1 MCSTCSICLNE
12 LESADM
18 FCLPCSHSFHTEC
31 INRWLETQANVNAV
45 CTCPECRSVVFPEEG
60 EAWYRLNSELLSLAD
75 VAHVFSE
82 GALGTNIVAPR
93 RLIANYSS
101 GESDSEEEDVIL
113 VDESVIEAADI
124 LSSIPINIMMW
135 ISCVDMS
142 LNAKQRRRIR
152 QRQKRKIKRL
162 LQDERRLITR
172 RDRNLIESL
181 VAIL

>member
-60 EAWYRLNSELLSLAD
+60 SELLSSTD
-75 VAHVFSE
+75 VVQGYVGRDSS
-82 GALGTNIVAPR
+82 GSAP
-93 RLIANYSS
+93 RLIADYSS

-124 LSSIPINIMMW
+124 LSSIPINIMRW

-172 RDRNLIESL
+172 RDRNLMESL